1 MADPEPLIDVGKL
14 NEKVL
19 CYAQTIYRFNG
30 VWEGPDPLTPIIPLF
45 FIQVSLAI
53 LITRF
58 VTFVLKPTKQPP
70 FVAEII
76 SGILLGPT
84 ALGRIMR
91 FRRLLFP
98 NYNFHVIETMAHVAL
113 VFYGFLVG
121 LQMDMKSVLRI
132 GIKARNV
139 AIIGIIIPFVMGT
152 ILYFSL
158 TRDEEV
164 RGFIFYG
171 GALTITGFSV
181 LSKILDKQKI
191 LQTDIGKMAMS
202 SAVINDIGAWFI
214 LTLGYVV
221 TGSTANIHWALI
233 CTIAYA
239 LFCVFY
245 LRRAIGWTIRK
256 MPEGQGYSEFF
267 ICSILAGMAISGVIT
282 DALGTHPIIGAFLF
296 GLSIPNQ
303 VLQAEII
310 DKLDDFVTGIF
321 MPTFFV
327 VCGLRTNF
335 GQMGSIYEIVGY
347 ILLFVSAKI
356 LSSIAATF
364 FSEMTIKEALAVG
377 VLSNTK
383 SIMALIIIEAG
394 QAQQV
399 LSTQLYSL
407 MVAGILV
414 MTAIVTPMTMLHRP
428 SQEIAPHKRRT
439 IQKARM
445 EEELRVLACIHGTHD
460 IPSVINLLGSSHST
474 PASPITVFALQVV
487 ELVGRGSSMLE
498 VHNSGKR
505 GSRSLGHEET
515 QTRQIITA
523 FDNYELRSDGVMV
536 QVLTARSALSTM
548 DEDMCNIAK
557 DKRVAFIILPFH
569 KQRGI
574 EGEMED
580 VNPEI
585 RAVNEGVLANAPCS
599 VGILIDR
606 GLSETSDYAKNIVV
620 LFFGGA
626 DDREALAYAL
636 RMVDR
641 PDTRLTVVKFIP
653 DEGASDIEQ
662 TEFAD
667 ESHVNVQ
674 IDKESEKLM
683 DDEFLN
689 RFKIST
695 ANDKSVT
702 YIELL
707 LNDVEEAVKA
717 IKLMDQHNYDLYI
730 VGKGRGV
737 VSPLTAGLV
746 DWCDCP
752 ELGAIGDLL
761 VTSEF
766 DSTFSVLVM
775 QQYVKPIGDGSV
787 NSYGSMSERIAGIGN
802 MDMDLDMQRAD
813 SESGDVFSSFRRRTE
828 HMPRV

>member
-1 MADPEPLIDVGKL
+1 MADLEPPIDTEKL
-14 NEKVL
+14 NEKIL
-19 CYAQTIYRFNG
+19 CYAQTIYRLNG

-45 FIQVSLAI
+45 FVQISLAI
-53 LITRF
+53 LITRLVMF
-58 VTFVLKPTKQPP
+58 ALKITRQPP

-76 SGILLGPT
+76 SGILLGPS
-84 ALGRIMR
+84 ALGQIVKY
-91 FRRLLFP
+91 RRQLFP

-121 LQMDMKSVLRI
+121 LQMDIKSVLRI

-139 AIIGIIIPFVMGT
+139 AVIGIIIPFVMGT
-152 ILYFSL
+152 ILFFSL
-158 TRDEEV
+158 YRDEDA

-171 GALTITGFSV
+171 GALTVTGFSV
-181 LSKILDKQKI
+181 LAKILDKQKI

-214 LTLGYVV
+214 LALGYVV
-221 TGSTANIHWALI
+221 TGSTTNIHWAVI

-245 LRRAIGWTIRK
+245 LRRAIGWIIRK
-256 MPEGQGYSEFF
+256 MPEVQGYSEFF
-267 ICSILAGMAISGVIT
+267 VCSILAGMAISGVIT

-296 GLSIPNQ
+296 GLSVPNQ
-303 VLQAEII
+303 MLQAAIL
-310 DKLDDFVTGIF
+310 DKLDDFVMGF
-321 MPTFFV
+321 LMPTFFV

-335 GQMGSIYEIVGY
+335 KAMGSIYEIVGY
-347 ILLFVSAKI
+347 IILFVSAKI
-356 LSSIAATF
+356 LSTFAATF
-364 FSEMTIKEALAVG
+364 FSDMSIKEALAVG
-377 VLSNTK
+377 ILSNTK
-383 SIMALIIIEAG
+383 SLMALIIIEAG
-394 QAQQV
+394 QAQQI
-399 LSTQLYSL
+399 LNTQLYSL
-407 MVAGILV
+407 MVTGILV
-414 MTAIVTPMTMLHRP
+414 MTVIVTPITMLYHP
-428 SQEIAPHKRRT
+428 SQELAPHKRRT
-439 IQKARM
+439 IQKAKV
-445 EEELRVLACIHGTHD
+445 EEELRVLACIHAAHD
-460 IPSVINLLGSSHST
+460 IPSVINLLGSSNST
-474 PASPITVFALQVV
+474 PAAPITVFALQVV
-487 ELVGRGSSMLE
+487 ELVGRASSMLE
-498 VHNSGKR
+498 VHTSGKR
-505 GSRSLGHEET
+505 GSRSLGHEEA
-515 QTRQIITA
+515 QTRQIIAA

-536 QVLTARSALSTM
+536 QVLTARCALSTM
-548 DEDMCNIAK
+548 DEDICNIAK
-557 DKRVAFIILPFH
+557 DKRAAFIILPFH
-569 KQRGI
+569 KQRSLA
-574 EGEMED
+574 GEMED

-620 LFFGGA
+620 LYFGGP
-626 DDREALAYAL
+626 DDREALGYAL

-653 DEGASDIEQ
+653 GEDATDIEPM
-662 TEFAD
+662 EFAE
-667 ESHVNVQ
+667 ESHVNVH
-674 IDKESEKLM
+674 IDKESENLL
-683 DDEFLN
+683 DEEFLN

-695 ANDKSVT
+695 ANDKSVK

-717 IKLMDQHNYDLYI
+717 IKLMDQHSYDLYI
-730 VGKGRGV
+730 VGKGRGI

-787 NSYGSMSERIAGIGN
+787 NSYGSMSERIGLG
-802 MDMDLDMQRAD
+802 MDMDMDMQRAD
-813 SESGDVFSSFRRRTE
+813 SEAGDVFSSFRRRPE

>member
-58 VTFVLKPTKQPP
+58 VTFVLKPTRQPP

-245 LRRAIGWTIRK
+245 LRRAMGWIIRK

-414 MTAIVTPMTMLHRP
+414 MTATVTPMTMLHRP

-474 PASPITVFALQVV
+474 SASPITVFALQVV

-606 GLSETSDYAKNIVV
+606 GLSEISDYAKNIVV

-766 DSTFSVLVM
+766 DSTFSMLVM

-787 NSYGSMSERIAGIGN
+787 NSYGSMSERIAGIG

>member
-1 MADPEPLIDVGKL
+1 MADQEPLIDVGKL
-14 NEKVL
+14 NEKIL

-45 FIQVSLAI
+45 FVQISLAI
-53 LITRF
+53 LVTRF
-58 VTFVLKPTKQPP
+58 VIFALKPTKQPP

-84 ALGRIMR
+84 ALGRIIK
-91 FRRLLFP
+91 FRRLFFP
-98 NYNFHVIETMAHVAL
+98 NYNFHVIETMAHLAL

-121 LQMDMKSVLRI
+121 LQIDMKSVLRI

-139 AIIGIIIPFVMGT
+139 AIIGIIIPFIMGSV
-152 ILYFSL
+152 LYFSL
-158 TRDEEV
+158 NHEGDA

-171 GALTITGFSV
+171 GALTITGYSV
-181 LSKILDKQKI
+181 LAKILDKQKI
-191 LQTDIGKMAMS
+191 LQTDVGKMAMS
-202 SAVINDIGAWFI
+202 SAVINDIGAWFV

-221 TGSTANIHWALI
+221 TGSTPNIHWAII

-245 LRRAIGWTIRK
+245 LRRAIGWMIRK

-267 ICSILAGMAISGVIT
+267 ICTVLSGMALSGVIT
-282 DALGTHPIIGAFLF
+282 DALGTHPIVGAFLF

-303 VLQAEII
+303 VFQAEII
-310 DKLDDFVTGIF
+310 DKLDDFVMGIL

-335 GQMGSIYEIVGY
+335 GEMGSIYEIIGY
-347 ILLFVSAKI
+347 IILFVSAKI
-356 LSSIAATF
+356 LSSVASTF
-364 FSEMTIKEALAVG
+364 LSDMPIKEALAVG

-383 SIMALIIIEAG
+383 SLMALIIIEAG
-394 QAQQV
+394 QAQKV

-407 MVAGILV
+407 MVSGILV
-414 MTAIVTPMTMLHRP
+414 MTAMVTPVTMLYRP
-428 SQEIAPHKRRT
+428 SQELVPHKRRT

-445 EEELRVLACIHGTHD
+445 EEELRVLPCIHGTHD
-460 IPSVINLLGSSHST
+460 IPSVINLLGSSNST
-474 PASPITVFALQVV
+474 SASPITVFALQVV
-487 ELVGRGSSMLE
+487 EQVGRASSMLE

-536 QVLTARSALSTM
+536 QVLTAKSALTAM
-548 DEDMCNIAK
+548 DEDICNIAK

-653 DEGASDIEQ
+653 DEGASDTEQ
-662 TEFAD
+662 TEGAE

-683 DDEFLN
+683 DEEFLN

-695 ANDKSVT
+695 ANDKSVK

-737 VSPLTAGLV
+737 ESPLTAGLV

-787 NSYGSMSERIAGIGN
+787 NSYGSMSERIAGIGME
-802 MDMDLDMQRAD
+802 MDMDMQRAD
-813 SESGDVFSSFRRRTE
+813 SESGDVLSSFRRRPE
-828 HMPRV
+828 PMPRV

>member
-1 MADPEPLIDVGKL
+1 
-14 NEKVL
+14 
-19 CYAQTIYRFNG
+19 
-30 VWEGPDPLTPIIPLF
+30 
-45 FIQVSLAI
+45 
-53 LITRF
+53 
-58 VTFVLKPTKQPP
+58 
-70 FVAEII
+70 
-76 SGILLGPT
+76 
-84 ALGRIMR
+84 
-91 FRRLLFP
+91 
-98 NYNFHVIETMAHVAL
+98 
-113 VFYGFLVG
+113 
-121 LQMDMKSVLRI
+121 
-132 GIKARNV
+132 
-139 AIIGIIIPFVMGT
+139 
-152 ILYFSL
+152 
-158 TRDEEV
+158 
-164 RGFIFYG
+164 
-171 GALTITGFSV
+171 
-181 LSKILDKQKI
+181 
-191 LQTDIGKMAMS
+191 
-202 SAVINDIGAWFI
+202 
-214 LTLGYVV
+214 
-221 TGSTANIHWALI
+221 
-233 CTIAYA
+233 
-239 LFCVFY
+239 
-245 LRRAIGWTIRK
+245 
-256 MPEGQGYSEFF
+256 
-267 ICSILAGMAISGVIT
+267 
-282 DALGTHPIIGAFLF
+282 
-296 GLSIPNQ
+296 
-303 VLQAEII
+303 
-310 DKLDDFVTGIF
+310 
-321 MPTFFV
+321 
-327 VCGLRTNF
+327 
-335 GQMGSIYEIVGY
+335 
-347 ILLFVSAKI
+347 
-356 LSSIAATF
+356 
-364 FSEMTIKEALAVG
+364 
-377 VLSNTK
+377 
-383 SIMALIIIEAG
+383 
-394 QAQQV
+394 
-399 LSTQLYSL
+399 

-414 MTAIVTPMTMLHRP
+414 MTVLVTPMTMLYRP

-439 IQKARM
+439 IQKARID
-445 EEELRVLACIHGTHD
+445 EELRVLACIHGTQD

-487 ELVGRGSSMLE
+487 ELVGRASSMLE
-498 VHNSGKR
+498 VHSSGKR

-536 QVLTARSALSTM
+536 QVLTARSAMSTM

-574 EGEMED
+574 DGEMED

-653 DEGASDIEQ
+653 DEGASDVEQ

-702 YIELL
+702 YIELV

-787 NSYGSMSERIAGIGN
+787 TSYGSMSERIAGIG
-802 MDMDLDMQRAD
+802 MDMDMDMQHAD

-828 HMPRV
+828 PMPRA

>member
-58 VTFVLKPTKQPP
+58 VSFVLKPTKQPP

-121 LQMDMKSVLRI
+121 LQMDLKSVLRI
-132 GIKARNV
+132 GVKARNV
-139 AIIGIIIPFVMGT
+139 AIIGIIIPFVLGT

-158 TRDEEV
+158 AHDEEV

-171 GALTITGFSV
+171 GGLTITGFSV

-202 SAVINDIGAWFI
+202 SAVINDIGAWII

-245 LRRAIGWTIRK
+245 LRRAIGWIIRK

-303 VLQAEII
+303 LLQAEII

-321 MPTFFV
+321 MPSFFV

-335 GQMGSIYEIVGY
+335 GEMGSIYEIVGY
-347 ILLFVSAKI
+347 VLLFVSAKI

-414 MTAIVTPMTMLHRP
+414 MTVLVTPMTMLYRP

-439 IQKARM
+439 IQKARID
-445 EEELRVLACIHGTHD
+445 EELRVLACIHGTHD

-487 ELVGRGSSMLE
+487 ELVGRASSMLE
-498 VHNSGKR
+498 VHSSGKR

-536 QVLTARSALSTM
+536 QVLTARTALSTM

-574 EGEMED
+574 DGEMED

-653 DEGASDIEQ
+653 DEGASDVEQ

-702 YIELL
+702 YIELV

-787 NSYGSMSERIAGIGN
+787 TSYGSMSERIAGIG
-802 MDMDLDMQRAD
+802 MDMDMDMQHAD

-828 HMPRV
+828 PMPRA

>member
-1 MADPEPLIDVGKL
+1 MGDAEPLIDVGKL
-14 NEKVL
+14 NEKIL

-30 VWEGPDPLTPIIPLF
+30 VWEGPDPLTPVIPLF
-45 FIQVSLAI
+45 FIQISLAI
-53 LITRF
+53 LTSRF
-58 VTFVLKPTKQPP
+58 IIFSLKPTRQPP

-76 SGILLGPT
+76 SGIILGPT
-84 ALGRIMR
+84 ALGRIIK

-98 NYNFHVIETMAHVAL
+98 NYNFHVIQTMAHVAL

-121 LQMDMKSVLRI
+121 LQTDTKSVLRI
-132 GIKARNV
+132 GVKARNV
-139 AIIGIIIPFVMGT
+139 AVVGIIIPFVIGT
-152 ILYFSL
+152 ILFFTLNRTGEAS
-158 TRDEEV
+158 
-164 RGFIFYG
+164 GFIFYG
-171 GALTITGFSV
+171 GALAITGHPV
-181 LSKILDKQKI
+181 LAKILDKPKI
-191 LQTDIGKMAMS
+191 LQTDVGKMAMS
-202 SAVINDIGAWFI
+202 SAVINDIGGWFI

-221 TGSTANIHWALI
+221 TGSTANIHWAII

-245 LRRAIGWTIRK
+245 LRRAIGWIIRK
-256 MPEGQGYSEFF
+256 LPEGQGYSEFF
-267 ICSILAGMAISGVIT
+267 ICSILSGMAFSGVIT

-303 VLQAEII
+303 MLQAEIV
-310 DKLDDFVTGIF
+310 DKLDDFVMGIL

-335 GQMGSIYEIVGY
+335 GEMGSIYEIVGY
-347 ILLFVSAKI
+347 IILFASAKL
-356 LSSIAATF
+356 LSSVAATF
-364 FSEMTIKEALAVG
+364 FSDMSIKEALAVG

-383 SIMALIIIEAG
+383 SLMALIIIEAG
-394 QAQQV
+394 QAQKI
-399 LSTQLYSL
+399 LSTRLYSL
-407 MVAGILV
+407 MVSGILV
-414 MTAIVTPMTMLHRP
+414 MTAVVTPVTMIYRP
-428 SQEIAPHKRRT
+428 SQELVPHKRRT

-445 EEELRVLACIHGTHD
+445 EEELRILACIHGKHD
-460 IPSVINLLGSSHST
+460 IPSVINLLGSSNST
-474 PASPITVFALQVV
+474 AASPITVFALQVV
-487 ELVGRGSSMLE
+487 ELVGRASSMLE
-498 VHNSGKR
+498 VHSSGKR

-536 QVLTARSALSTM
+536 QVLTARSALSAM
-548 DEDMCNIAK
+548 DEDICNIAK

-569 KQRGI
+569 KKRGL

-580 VNPEI
+580 VNLEI

-599 VGILIDR
+599 VGILIDC
-606 GLSETSDYAKNIVV
+606 GLPETSDYAKNIVV

-626 DDREALAYAL
+626 DDREALAYTL
-636 RMVDR
+636 RMIDR
-641 PDTRLTVVKFIP
+641 PDTHLTVVKFIP
-653 DEGASDIEQ
+653 DEGASDAAQ
-662 TEFAD
+662 TEFA
-667 ESHVNVQ
+667 EENHVNVQ

-683 DDEFLN
+683 DEEFLN
-689 RFKIST
+689 RFKISA
-695 ANDKSVT
+695 ANDKSVK

-717 IKLMDQHNYDLYI
+717 IKLMDQHKYDLYI
-730 VGKGRGV
+730 TGKGRGV
-737 VSPLTAGLV
+737 VSPLTAGLI

-787 NSYGSMSERIAGIGN
+787 NSYGSMSERIAGIG
-802 MDMDLDMQRAD
+802 MDMDLNMQRPD
-813 SESGDVFSSFRRRTE
+813 SESGDVFSSFRRRPE
-828 HMPRV
+828 HVPQV

>member
-1 MADPEPLIDVGKL
+1 MGDPEPQIDVGKL
-14 NEKVL
+14 SEKII

-45 FIQVSLAI
+45 FVQISLAI

-58 VTFVLKPTKQPP
+58 VTFALKPTNQPP

-84 ALGRIMR
+84 ALGRIIK

-113 VFYGFLVG
+113 VFHGFLAG
-121 LQMDMKSVLRI
+121 LQMDAKSVLRV

-139 AIIGIIIPFVMGT
+139 AIIGIIVPFVMGT

-158 TRDEEV
+158 AQNDEA

-181 LSKILDKQKI
+181 MANILDKQKI

-202 SAVINDIGAWFI
+202 SAVINDIGAWLI

-221 TGSTANIHWALI
+221 TGSTANIHWAII

-239 LFCVFY
+239 LFCIFY
-245 LRRAIGWTIRK
+245 LRRAIGWIIRK
-256 MPEGQGYSEFF
+256 MPEGQGHSEFF
-267 ICSILAGMAISGVIT
+267 ICTILSGMAISGVIT
-282 DALGTHPIIGAFLF
+282 DALGTHPIVGAFLF

-303 VLQAEII
+303 VLQADIL
-310 DKLDDFVTGIF
+310 DKLDDFVMGF
-321 MPTFFV
+321 LMPTFFV

-335 GQMGSIYEIVGY
+335 GEMGSIYEIVGY
-347 ILLFVSAKI
+347 IILFVSAKI
-356 LSSIAATF
+356 LSSVAATF
-364 FSEMTIKEALAVG
+364 FSDMSIKEALAVG

-383 SIMALIIIEAG
+383 SLTALIILEAG

-399 LSTQLYSL
+399 LTTQLYSL
-407 MVAGILV
+407 MMSGILV
-414 MTAIVTPMTMLHRP
+414 MTVIVTPITMLYRP
-428 SQEIAPHKRRT
+428 SQELAPHKRRT

-460 IPSVINLLGSSHST
+460 IPSVINLLGSSNST
-474 PASPITVFALQVV
+474 PTSPITVFALQVV
-487 ELVGRGSSMLE
+487 ELVGRASSMLE

-536 QVLTARSALSTM
+536 QVLTARSAFSSM
-548 DEDMCNIAK
+548 DEDICSIAK

-569 KQRGI
+569 KQKGL

-641 PDTRLTVVKFIP
+641 PDTHLTVVKFIP
-653 DEGASDIEQ
+653 DEGASDIDHMG
-662 TEFAD
+662 FA
-667 ESHVNVQ
+667 EENHVNVQ

-683 DDEFLN
+683 DEEFLN

-695 ANDKSVT
+695 ANDKSVK

-707 LNDVEEAVKA
+707 LNDVEETVRA

-730 VGKGRGV
+730 VGKGRGM

-766 DSTFSVLVM
+766 DSKFSVLVM

-787 NSYGSMSERIAGIGN
+787 NSYGSMSERIAVIG
-802 MDMDLDMQRAD
+802 MDMDMDMQHAD
-813 SESGDVFSSFRRRTE
+813 SESGDVFSSFRRRPE
-828 HMPRV
+828 HMQRV

>member
-152 ILYFSL
+152 ILYFSH

-245 LRRAIGWTIRK
+245 LRRAIGWIIRK

-296 GLSIPNQ
+296 GLCIPNQ

-356 LSSIAATF
+356 LGSIAATF

-414 MTAIVTPMTMLHRP
+414 MTVIVTPMTMLHRP

-606 GLSETSDYAKNIVV
+606 GLSETSDYAKNIVL

-707 LNDVEEAVKA
+707 LNDVEEAVQA

-787 NSYGSMSERIAGIGN
+787 NSYGSMSERIAGIG
-802 MDMDLDMQRAD
+802 MDMDLDMQRTD

>member
-1 MADPEPLIDVGKL
+1 
-14 NEKVL
+14 
-19 CYAQTIYRFNG
+19 
-30 VWEGPDPLTPIIPLF
+30 
-45 FIQVSLAI
+45 
-53 LITRF
+53 
-58 VTFVLKPTKQPP
+58 
-70 FVAEII
+70 
-76 SGILLGPT
+76 
-84 ALGRIMR
+84 
-91 FRRLLFP
+91 
-98 NYNFHVIETMAHVAL
+98 
-113 VFYGFLVG
+113 
-121 LQMDMKSVLRI
+121 
-132 GIKARNV
+132 
-139 AIIGIIIPFVMGT
+139 MGS

-245 LRRAIGWTIRK
+245 LRRAIGWIIRK

-321 MPTFFV
+321 KPTFFV
-327 VCGLRTNF
+327 VCGLRTNL

-414 MTAIVTPMTMLHRP
+414 MTVIVTPMTMLHRP

-599 VGILIDR
+599 VGILVNR